1 MSQQT
6 GSSPPST
13 PTASQATEVDV
24 PATSPP
30 STQAILPSSTPV
42 ASQAARDALAQGRAQ
57 VAANPSL
64 SVAIQHIGP
73 RIIHS
78 SQSQARLAL
87 RAATP
92 QPQPQQRQPLPS
104 PPSLRLT
111 PHPNDPIQC
120 EHQLGMLNAFHSFG
134 RHGLCKFIYQAA
146 RDRARDH
153 SSWKLLADDEEKEK
167 FVYQLLHQLPDQVIK
182 SLIRNTLAL
191 DAKTITEV
199 KKFVD
204 SEMMPR
210 EMATMAG
217 IYVNIAR
224 RSNLVLPNQVD
235 QHAGKWMTA
244 TEVKSL
250 IDKVKCYV
258 ANKSDALSLAT
269 NSSIDNAVGRFN
281 SSYPTERRFQL
292 DSSTSRDKVLEW
304 VKIIESQYW
313 TNINPNDLNLPFQR
327 CPMEV
332 GWAQDIN
339 SRLKAHVNNSSTT
352 PLFGLVNAI
361 SRLSVKDGGAAFPKP
376 MQLILFTVWNNDHD
390 LKRIAEILG
399 SVLCSSYW
407 IYGGLNYAWAGGSV
421 NVANYTPTGDNWIQ
435 SAGHLQERVKKEGG
449 LDLNHVVQ
457 LGEHSERAR
466 DRPIDKAK
474 KEAAESELK
483 KKRLE
488 AKEQRAKMRSLRAER
503 DDKRRQDQEKTRKRI
518 TEGDAMMNE
527 IYKLS
532 EPAFRERKIRE
543 TVDLLDR
550 LIRAKLRG
558 DTELVSELEGE
569 VAGVDADIL
578 TEAQTE
584 LEKHEMQAQ
593 ETVKRV

>member
-24 PATSPP
+24 PATLPP
-30 STQAILPSSTPV
+30 STQAMLPPSTPV
-42 ASQAARDALAQGRAQ
+42 ASQAAKDALAQGRAQ

-73 RIIHS
+73 RVIHS

-92 QPQPQQRQPLPS
+92 QPQPQQRQPLSS
-104 PPSLRLT
+104 PPSLQLT
-111 PHPNDPIQC
+111 PHPDDPIQC

-146 RDRARDH
+146 RDRASH
-153 SSWKLLADDEEKEK
+153 YTWKLLADDEEKEK

-182 SLIRNTLAL
+182 SLIRNTLAF
-191 DAKTITEV
+191 DARTIPEV
-199 KKFVD
+199 KKFVN
-204 SEMMPR
+204 SEMTTM
-210 EMATMAG
+210 EVATMAG

-224 RSNLVLPNQVD
+224 RGNLFLPNQVD
-235 QHAGKWMTA
+235 QHACKWMTA

-258 ANKSDALSLAT
+258 ANKSDAQSLAT
-269 NSSIDNAVGRFN
+269 NSSIDNAVSRFN
-281 SSYPTERRFQL
+281 SSYPTERRFQV
-292 DSSTSRDKVLEW
+292 DSGTSRDKVLEW
-304 VKIIESQYW
+304 VKIIESQYL
-313 TNINPNDLNLPFQR
+313 TNINPNDLDIPFQR

-339 SRLKAHVNNSSTT
+339 TRLRAHVNNASTT

-376 MQLILFTVWNNDHD
+376 LQLILFTVWNNDHD

-421 NVANYTPTGDNWIQ
+421 HVASYEPFGDNWIQ
-435 SAGHLQERVKKEGG
+435 SASHLHERVKKEGG

-457 LGEHSERAR
+457 LGEHSEQAR
-466 DRPIDKAK
+466 QRPIDKAK

-503 DDKRRQDQEKTRKRI
+503 DDKHRQDQEKTRKRI
-518 TEGDAMMNE
+518 TEGDAMMDE

-532 EPAFRERKIRE
+532 EPAFRGRKIRE